1 MMVENLTSLT
11 SALIALRDQ
20 RGSFYRLGRLVAVG
34 LLALVFIS
42 CGVASSPSAPP
53 PPLPPAT
60 ALPPDFDASESS
72 IRFLEDRVK
81 SDPLDFIAYNKLAGY
96 YLQRQRETGDLKYLD
111 LASRAARAS
120 LAAIPAEQNVGG
132 LAALARVEF
141 ATHDFAGARDHAK
154 RLIELEPSKGY
165 PWQILGDALVELGDY
180 DEAAVAYKRMEQLGR
195 SVDTE
200 TRLARLALL
209 RGQTDVATRRF
220 TTAVIVSVD
229 LGPPSREA
237 VAWCRWQLG
246 EIAFSTGDYEAA
258 ESHYRD
264 ALVTFPNYYRALA
277 SLGRV
282 LAARGDLAGGIEH
295 LERASRILPDA
306 GFVALLGDLYR
317 LAGREREA
325 ATQYELVEQIARLD
339 ALNGALY
346 NRQIAMFFADHDIK
360 ADEAYASA
368 EKEYQTRK
376 DIYGA
381 DALAWTALKAGKIA
395 EAQAAIK
402 EALRLGTRDAKLYYH
417 AGMIAKAAGD
427 RSAAR
432 SYIERALK
440 LNPQFDPL
448 QAQVAIKTLEE
459 L

>member
-1 MMVENLTSLT
+1 MITEDLSRPA
-11 SALIALRDQ
+11 SALIALSDQ
-20 RGSFYRLGRLVAVG
+20 RGIFYRPGRSLAVG
-34 LLALVFIS
+34 LLALVLTS
-42 CGVASSPSAPP
+42 CGVASSPTPP
-53 PPLPPAT
+53 TPPLPPAT
-60 ALPPDFDASESS
+60 TLPSVYDASESS

-96 YLQRQRETGDLKYLD
+96 YLQRQRETGDLNYLA

-132 LAALARVEF
+132 LASLARVEF

-154 RLIELEPSKGY
+154 RLIELEPTKSY
-165 PWQILGDALVELGDY
+165 PWQILGDALLELGDY
-180 DEAAVAYKRMEQLGR
+180 DVAATAYERMEQLGR
-195 SVDTE
+195 NVDTE

-209 RGQTDVATRRF
+209 RGQTDIAKHRFSTALIVA
-220 TTAVIVSVD
+220 VD

-246 EIAFSTGDYEAA
+246 EVAFSTGDYETA

-264 ALVTFPNYYRALA
+264 ALITYPNYYRALA

-282 LAARGDLAGGIEH
+282 LAARGDLAGGIEQ
-295 LERASRILPDA
+295 LERATRILPDA
-306 GFVALLGDLYR
+306 GFVALLGDLYK
-317 LAGREREA
+317 LAGRDREA
-325 ATQYELVEQIARLD
+325 TASYEMVEQIARLD

-346 NRQIAMFFADHDIK
+346 NRQIAIFYADHDMK
-360 ADEAYASA
+360 ADEAYRSA

-381 DALAWTALKAGKIA
+381 DALAWAALKAGKVA
-395 EAQAAIK
+395 DAQSAIN

-427 RSAAR
+427 RTAAR
-432 SYIERALK
+432 SHLERALK
-440 LNPQFDPL
+440 LSPQFDPL
-448 QAQVAIKTLEE
+448 QAEVGRKTLQE